1 MDKEVNFLNDEYLNK
16 YLDYL
21 LYEKNLSRNTLASYK
36 EDIKDLYNYNRNYL
50 KMNDNDILKY
60 LSTLEAL
67 SRRSIAHHITVL
79 RSLYG
84 FLTRESIIQ
93 VNPCDKLIMP
103 KLEQNLPEY
112 LTSEEIK
119 TLLAIDLK
127 KPKDYRNKAM
137 LELLIATGLRISEL
151 TNLRVSD
158 IDFSECYLRVLGKG
172 RKERIVPID
181 DEALYYT
188 KLYLEYYRNSLLK
201 KNDSEYLFI
210 SSYGKKITRQAFF
223 KFLKEECS
231 KKGIK
236 KEVSPHTLRHSFAT
250 ILLKNGANIR
260 IIQELLGHEDLK
272 TTQIYT
278 HLIDEKLK
286 KDYEEYHPRSHK

>member
-1 MDKEVNFLNDEYLNK
+1 MKEQCLLEKDEFINK

-21 LYEKNLSRNTLASYK
+21 LYEKNLSKNTLVSYK
-36 EDIKDLYNYNRNYL
+36 EDIKDLYNYQKNYL
-50 KMNDNDILKY
+50 TLKDRDIWQY
-60 LSTLEAL
+60 LNTLNNL
-67 SRRSIAHHITVL
+67 SRRSLAHHITVL
-79 RSLYG
+79 KSFYG
-84 FLTRESIIQ
+84 FLESESIINT
-93 VNPCDKLIMP
+93 NPCTKLTMP
-103 KLEQNLPEY
+103 KLEAKLPEY
-112 LTSEEIK
+112 LTVPEVK
-119 TLLAIDLK
+119 KLLDINLK

-137 LELLIATGLRISEL
+137 LELMIATGLRVSEL
-151 TNLRVSD
+151 VNLQVSN
-158 IDFSECYLRVLGKG
+158 IDFSDCFVRVLGKG

-201 KNDSEYLFI
+201 NNDSEYLFI
-210 SSYGKKITRQAFF
+210 SSYGKRITRQAFF
-223 KFLKEECS
+223 KIIKDECQ

-236 KEVSPHTLRHSFAT
+236 KTVSPHTLRHSFAS

-260 IIQELLGHEDLK
+260 VIQELLGHEDLK